1 MRSADGWEESN
12 MWIESRQQVGSSF
25 LLQQVQ
31 ILCSAIS
38 SGAISA
44 GAIFKWLKAK
54 ITKF

>member
-1 MRSADGWEESN
+1 